1 MKRTLIAL
9 IITLGVAIA
18 VPAQADTPASI
29 AVIDSGA
36 PAGLFNN
43 IVGEYCVVEFFTCP
57 NGKSTMEGAGA
68 SSIPVS
74 TSANLT
80 HGSEMMSIINQVN
93 PNAKL
98 VSIRIVGIT
107 ANNLPA
113 IYTLAAVKSA
123 LDWVVINQSKFNIKV
138 VNISQGRIFAGCAVP
153 AGLADNVTALKA
165 LGVAVVAATGNDSNR
180 TDMMSPACLPNVISV
195 GATDNP
201 DPGTT
206 GKTWDPNAKPYIARY
221 SNGNAQT
228 TYYTNGRYNTTQPSG
243 KTKFMVGTSNAAA
256 AMSAYLLNNPNPT
269 TTTANNEWLTG
280 KYVFIR

>member
-1 MKRTLIAL
+1 MKRTLIA
-9 IITLGVAIA
+9 VALLLA
-18 VPAQADTPASI
+18 CATPTHAETPASI

-57 NGKSTMEGAGA
+57 NGKSTMEGPGA

-113 IYTLAAVKSA
+113 IYTLAAVKSS
-123 LDWVVINQSKFNIKV
+123 LDWVITNQSKYNIKV
-138 VNISQGRIFAGCAVP
+138 VNISQGKIFAGCAVP
-153 AGLADNVTALKA
+153 AGLAEDVTTLKGM
-165 LGVAVVAATGNDSNR
+165 GVTVVAATGNDSNR
-180 TDMMSPACLPNVISV
+180 TAMMSPACLPNVISV

-206 GKTWDPNAKPYIARY
+206 GKTWDPKAKPYIARY
-221 SNGNAQT
+221 SNGNDQT
-228 TYYTNGRYNTTQPSG
+228 SYYTNGRYNTIQPNG
-243 KTKFMVGTSNAAA
+243 KVRFMVGTSNASA
-256 AMSAYLLNNPNPT
+256 AMSAFLLSNQVIT
-269 TTTANNEWLTG
+269 TTTASNEWLTG
-280 KYVFIR
+280 KYVFIQ